1 MNRQA
6 VVGFFSILSIV
17 GLFVMFWFLTN
28 QGSKMGGYR
37 MGVRFAAAAGLR
49 PGSQVFLSG
58 LDIGT
63 VDHITFAPDYTVDV
77 ILAIKG
83 SIPALSFLPG
93 SAPPNGF
100 DIPKG
105 STFRIQAPLTGDSA
119 VVIIPPPPDRAVNEG
134 AWPHEVLALDEQPRG
149 SSVASFQD
157 VLAQGGQMLNDLQRR
172 LPAILD
178 GLQSAV
184 NNGNAM
190 AIHGNELTQQLS
202 SKVDALTGSLQS
214 SLDRAGDNIVALTH
228 DLRET
233 AEGDRGRID
242 GLLAHLNQT
251 AVTFNQVVDSMKG
264 LVGDQQLRGNLTQ
277 TTQNIAVASA
287 SLAKMASDAQ
297 KLTGDTQTQAQLKD
311 TVANLDAVIQKANS
325 LLGSLGGTSSVY
337 GVDPNATPPPP
348 GSPGGNRFPQGGRA
362 GSDTSGGVKPLPGGT
377 APHVALNKLAK
388 SLVGVQVRLNELNP
402 APSNSFA
409 SPILGTNRGPQSDFN
424 VVVLPNASMSLFAG
438 ANNLGPAGVNGG
450 LTTYNFALLST
461 VSPGLRAGGGVL
473 YSRLGVMS
481 QYAPANNHGI
491 GFLGALYDPQHP
503 TLDAYGTLPIVPKVS
518 IFGGERDILHS
529 GRRTVFGLQLNF

>member
-6 VVGFFSILSIV
+6 VVGLFSILSIL

-58 LDIGT
+58 VTIGT
-63 VDHITFAPDYTVDV
+63 VDSIEFAPDYTVDV
-77 ILAIKG
+77 VLAIKG
-83 SIPALSFLPG
+83 SVPALSFLPG
-93 SAPPNGF
+93 SAPAGGY

-105 STFRIQAPLTGDSA
+105 SSFRIQAPLTGDSA
-119 VVIIPPPPDRAVNEG
+119 VVIIPPPPDRVG
-134 AWPHEVLALDEQPRG
+134 SQGSWPHQVLALDEQPRG
-149 SSVASFQD
+149 NSQASFQD
-157 VLAQGGQMLNDLQRR
+157 VLAQGGEMLNDLQRR

-190 AIHGNELTQQLS
+190 AIHGNQLTQQLS
-202 SKVDALTGSLQS
+202 AKVDTLTSSLQG
-214 SLDRAGDNIVALTH
+214 SLDRAGGNIVALTH

-233 AEGDRGRID
+233 AEGNRGRID
-242 GLLAHLNQT
+242 ALLVHLNQT
-251 AVTFNQVVDSMKG
+251 ALSFNQVVDSMKG

-277 TTQNIAVASA
+277 TTQNIAQASA
-287 SLAKMASDAQ
+287 NLARMAADTQ
-297 KLTGDTQTQAQLKD
+297 KLTGNAETQAQLRD
-311 TVANLDAVIQKANS
+311 TAANLDAVMQKANS
-325 LLGSLGGTSSVY
+325 LLSTLGGTSSVY
-337 GVDPNATPPPP
+337 GVDAGATPAPLTSPAGG
-348 GSPGGNRFPQGGRA
+348 GSPGGVKTVPTTGGQ
-362 GSDTSGGVKPLPGGT
+362 
-377 APHVALNKLAK
+377 HVAMTKFVK
-388 SLVGVQVRLNELNP
+388 SLVGVQVRLNELDTAP
-402 APSNSFA
+402 ANGFA

-424 VVVLPNASMSLFAG
+424 VVVLPNASMSLLAG
-438 ANNLGPAGVNGG
+438 ANNLGPAGPTGG
-450 LTTYNFALLST
+450 LTTYNFALLT
-461 VSPGLRAGGGVL
+461 TMSPGLRAGGGVL

-481 QYAPANNHGI
+481 QYTPPRNRGV
-491 GFLGALYDPQHP
+491 GFLGELYDPQHP
-503 TLDAYGTLPIVPKVS
+503 TLDAYGTLPLVEKIS